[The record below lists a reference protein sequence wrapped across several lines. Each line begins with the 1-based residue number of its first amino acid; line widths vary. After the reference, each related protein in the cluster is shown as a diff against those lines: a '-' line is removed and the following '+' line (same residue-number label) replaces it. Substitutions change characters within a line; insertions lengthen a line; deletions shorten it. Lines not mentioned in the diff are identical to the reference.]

1 MQQQDGERRG
11 TALVTGATGYI
22 GSRLV
27 PALLADGW
35 TVRVLTRSADR
46 LRRHRWGDRVEAVE
60 GSADDRA
67 ALDEALA
74 GVDVAFWLI
83 HSMDGDGDF
92 AARDRELAGS
102 FADACDRAGVGRI
115 VYLGGLHPDGEEL
128 SPHLASRREVEQIV
142 LAARTPAVVL
152 RAAVIVGS
160 GSASFEML
168 RHLTQRLP
176 VMLGPSWLDNRIQP
190 IAVTDVLHHLTGVA
204 AAPGRLDRAFDIG
217 GPEVLTYRQM
227 IERYA
232 RQAGLLPRLV
242 RTVPVLTPRLAS
254 QWVGLIIPVPTGL
267 ARPLVGSLVHEV
279 VCGEHDIA
287 EVVPDPPQGLRGFD
301 DAVAE
306 ALAEPDPERSPA
318 GHTDADPA
326 WAGPVVRTDRYTTT
340 IAAPPEDVWAALR
353 EVVLEHPATQL
364 GWWAEQQS
372 TPPHQLVLR
381 ARRAL
386 TGRTELTA
394 TLEPVPTGSR
404 LTLRTEHRPRGL
416 AGQLGWVLS
425 APLRV
430 VAQVVGQR
438 AVARQALA
446 RRELAAGGAGSARR

>member
-1 MQQQDGERRG
+1 MRQQDGQRRG

-46 LRRHRWGDRVEAVE
+46 LRRHRWGDRVEVAE

-92 AARDRELAGS
+92 AARDRELTGS
-102 FADACDRAGVGRI
+102 FAEACDRAGVGRI
-115 VYLGGLHPDGEEL
+115 VYLGGLYPEGEEL

-152 RAAVIVGS
+152 RAAVVVGS

-168 RHLTQRLP
+168 RHLTERLP
-176 VMLGPSWLDNRIQP
+176 VVLGPAWLDNRIQP
-190 IAVTDVLHHLTGVA
+190 VAIADVLRYLTGVA

-227 IERYA
+227 IQRYA
-232 RQAGLLPRLV
+232 RQAGLPPRLV
-242 RTVPVLTPRLAS
+242 RTVPALIPRLAS
-254 QWVGLIIPVPTGL
+254 QWVGLVTPVPSGL
-267 ARPLVGSLVHEV
+267 AQPLVGSLVHEV

-301 DAVAE
+301 GAVAD
-306 ALAEPDPERSPA
+306 ALAEPDPERFPA
-318 GHTDADPA
+318 GHSDADPS
-326 WAGPVVRTDRYTTT
+326 WAGPVVNTDRYTTT
-340 IAAPPEDVWAALR
+340 IAAAPEDVWAALR
-353 EVVLEHPATQL
+353 AVVLGHPAAR
-364 GWWAEQQS
+364 GWWVEQQS
-372 TPPHQLVLR
+372 TPPHRLVLR
-381 ARRAL
+381 PRREL
-386 TGRTELTA
+386 TGRTQLTA
-394 TLEPVPTGSR
+394 TVEPVPAGSR

-438 AVARQALA
+438 AVAQQAVA
-446 RRELAAGGAGSARR
+446 GREPAAGGAGSARR